1 MKLSVLLLFFLL
13 LPFQVIS
20 TEIALLVPRTESAA
34 WQSQIRFAQAAASDL
49 GVTLQVYDAEN
60 QPKTMLQQVSQAC
73 EKGVDGVLFMNYEQ
87 IGEKLLAITEK
98 CKIPSVLFNTGFD
111 SRDFLPRTKY
121 RYWIGEITPND
132 TKAGAVLAE
141 QLLLKAQGQVD
152 KVNMLVLNGNLK
164 ELSAQ
169 KRNQGLYQFIRH
181 NPIVTVAAEGDSN
194 VSWSREDAKRQFK
207 WFYKLHPEINM
218 IWAASDTLALGAR
231 DGMQELGIPMDS
243 IFIGGIDWLPEALRV
258 IENRAPYISIG
269 GHFTEAAWSLIM
281 LKDYLDK
288 HDFIAESTQFNSTFY
303 SINHDNVAKFQ
314 SFIDDNWQRID
325 FRTLSKQ
332 QDSDK
337 LYNFSIKYLLDT
349 YYQSTKALKLTA
361 EETKWL
367 KQHNQLRLAI
377 DIDWPPF
384 EYVDGSG
391 EYLGIAADYIKL
403 IAQRL
408 GVELIPST
416 NMSWSEV
423 VEASKQRAL
432 DIYPA
437 LPITQDRE
445 QYLDF
450 TRPYLSFPLMIITN
464 QDIPYV
470 RDIKALDGMRVAAV
484 EGYSSYEL
492 LQENHPDVRLVGVES
507 VSDALESVSSGKV
520 DAYVGNIAT
529 SNYVMTREGYTNLK
543 VSGLTP
549 YRIDIRMAV
558 RSDWPILSSILQ
570 KSLDA
575 LSEEE
580 KQTIYS
586 RWVTV
591 RYEHGVDYNLVWKIV
606 LVSLSV
612 LILLSYWT
620 SKLSKLNDKL
630 NSEITERKQI
640 EQQLLHEKNKI
651 EQLSITD
658 PLTGL
663 FNRRYYNKKVPS
675 EILRA
680 QNSQDW
686 LSFVIIDVDDFKQYN
701 DHYGHLNGDKQL
713 IEFANVL
720 KQQCQHVSD
729 YCFRLGGEEF
739 GVLFI
744 GKSPQ
749 EAKSFVEQIRLA
761 IESLQIE
768 HQYSRA
774 TDVITASFGLVTT
787 NKPNY
792 SLEQLYETA
801 DAALYDAK
809 ESGRNK
815 VVVKELK

>member
-20 TEIALLVPRTESAA
+20 TEIALLVPRSESAA

-87 IGEKLLAITEK
+87 IGDKLLAITEK

-194 VSWSREDAKRQFK
+194 VSWSREEAKRQFK

-720 KQQCQHVSD
+720 KEQCQHVSD

>member
-1 MKLSVLLLFFLL
+1 MKVRAILLFFLL
-13 LPFQVIS
+13 LPIQVMS
-20 TEIALLVPRTESAA
+20 AEIALFVPRTESAS
-34 WQSQIRFAQAAASDL
+34 WQSQIRFAQAAANDL
-49 GVTLQVYDAEN
+49 GVTLHVYDAEN
-60 QPKTMLQQVSQAC
+60 QPETMLKQVSQAC

-87 IGEKLLAITEK
+87 IGEKLLTITEK
-98 CKIPSVLFNTGFD
+98 CKIPSILFNTGFN

-132 TKAGAVLAE
+132 IKAGSVLAE
-141 QLLLKAQGQVD
+141 QLLLKANGQIN
-152 KVNMLVLNGNLK
+152 KVKMLVLNGNLK
-164 ELSAQ
+164 ELSAIE
-169 KRNQGLYQFIRH
+169 RNQGLYQFIRH
-181 NPIVTVAAEGDSN
+181 NPSVTVVAESDSN
-194 VSWSREDAKRQFK
+194 MSWGREEAKRQFK
-207 WFYKLHPEINM
+207 HFYQRHPEINM
-218 IWAASDTLALGAR
+218 VWAASDTIALGAR
-231 DGMQELGIPMDS
+231 DAMRELELPLNS
-243 IFIGGIDWLPEALRV
+243 IYIGGVDWLPEALRV
-258 IENRAPYISIG
+258 IEEGEPYISVG
-269 GHFTEAAWSLIM
+269 GHFTEAAWSMIL
-281 LKDYLDK
+281 LNDYLDG
-288 HDFIAESTQFNSTFY
+288 HDFIAESTQFRSPFY
-303 SINHDNVAKFQ
+303 SINHANVAMFQ

-325 FRTLSKQ
+325 FQALSKQ
-332 QDSDK
+332 HESDK
-337 LYNFSIKYLLDT
+337 LYNFSIKFLLDG
-349 YYQSTKALKLTA
+349 YYQNTKALKLTD
-361 EETKWL
+361 EEVEWL
-367 KQHNQLRLAI
+367 RDHNELRLAI

-391 EYLGIAADYIKL
+391 EYQGIAADYIKL

-408 GVELIPST
+408 GIELVPST

-437 LPITQDRE
+437 LPVTQDRE

-470 RDIKALDGMRVAAV
+470 RDIEALNGMQVAAV

-492 LQENHPDVRLVGVES
+492 LRDNHPQIKLYAAEN
-507 VSDALESVSSGKV
+507 VSDALQSVASGKV

-529 SNYVMTREGYTNLK
+529 ANYVMTREGYSNLK

-549 YRIDIRMAV
+549 YRIDLRMAV
-558 RSDWPILSSILQ
+558 RSDWPILNSILQ

-591 RYEHGVDYNLVWKIV
+591 RYEHGVDYSLVWKIA

-663 FNRRYYNKKVPS
+663 FNRRYYNKKLPT

-680 QNSQDW
+680 QSTQDW

-713 IEFANVL
+713 VEFANAL
-720 KQQCQHVSD
+720 KKQCHQSSD

-739 GVLFI
+739 GVLFT
-744 GKSPQ
+744 GRSPE
-749 EAKSFVEQIRLA
+749 EAISFVNQIRQE
-761 IESLQIE
+761 IESLQLE
-768 HQYSRA
+768 HQFSRA
-774 TDVITASFGLVTT
+774 SDVITASFGIVTT
-787 NKPNY
+787 NKPKY
-792 SLEQLYETA
+792 TMEQLYETA

-815 VVVKELK
+815 VVAKELK

>member
-111 SRDFLPRTKY
+111 SRDVLPRTKY

-194 VSWSREDAKRQFK
+194 VSWSREEAKRQFK

-720 KQQCQHVSD
+720 KEQCQHVSD

>member
-60 QPKTMLQQVSQAC
+60 QPETMLKQVSQAC

-87 IGEKLLAITEK
+87 IGEKILAITEK
-98 CKIPSVLFNTGFD
+98 CKIPSVLYNTGFD

-194 VSWSREDAKRQFK
+194 VSWSREEAKRQFK

-437 LPITQDRE
+437 LPVTQDRE

-558 RSDWPILSSILQ
+558 RSDWPILNSILQ

-591 RYEHGVDYNLVWKIV
+591 RYEHGVDYSLVWKIA

-663 FNRRYYNKKVPS
+663 FNRRYYNKKLPT

-680 QNSQDW
+680 QSTQDW

-713 IEFANVL
+713 VEFANAL
-720 KQQCQHVSD
+720 KKQCQQSSD

-739 GVLFI
+739 GVLFT
-744 GKSPQ
+744 GRSPE
-749 EAKSFVEQIRLA
+749 EAISFVNQIRLE
-761 IESLQIE
+761 IESLQLE
-768 HQYSRA
+768 HQFSRA
-774 TDVITASFGLVTT
+774 SDVITASFGIVTT
-787 NKPNY
+787 NKPKY
-792 SLEQLYETA
+792 TMEQLYETA

-815 VVVKELK
+815 VVAKELK

>member
-49 GVTLQVYDAEN
+49 GVILQVYDAEN

-87 IGEKLLAITEK
+87 IGEKILAITEK
-98 CKIPSVLFNTGFD
+98 CKIPSVLYNTGFD

-194 VSWSREDAKRQFK
+194 VSWSREEAKRQFK

-391 EYLGIAADYIKL
+391 DYLGIAADYIKL

-675 EILRA
+675 EILRS

-713 IEFANVL
+713 VEFANVL
-720 KQQCQHVSD
+720 KEQCQHVSD

>member
-87 IGEKLLAITEK
+87 IGEKILAITEK
-98 CKIPSVLFNTGFD
+98 CKLPSVLYNTGFD

-194 VSWSREDAKRQFK
+194 VSWSREEAKRQFK

-680 QNSQDW
+680 QNSQNW

-713 IEFANVL
+713 VEFANVL

-787 NKPNY
+787 NQPNY